1 MAVNSS
7 KTICVVGTGYV
18 GLTTGTCLADLGN
31 HVTCVDVDAAKVQ
44 NLARGVLP
52 IHEPGL
58 AEVVVRNV
66 EAGRLRFTTSYVEG
80 LHDAEIA
87 FIAVGTPDDGSGGA
101 DLSQVRAAARSIAAS
116 MSRPLVI
123 VNKSTVPIG
132 TGDLVTTIIA
142 EHRSGQYD
150 FAVVSNPEFLRE
162 GSAVHDC
169 MNPDRVVLGSENVA
183 AMDVVEQ
190 LYLPLGAPVVK
201 TDLRTAEM
209 IKYASNAFLA
219 TRISFINEVASICE
233 RLGADVK
240 QVAMCMGFDHRI
252 GNHFLD
258 AGLGFG
264 GSCFPKDVKAL
275 IRMARDSGQ
284 HPQMLEA
291 VMEINRDRR
300 RWVTDRLRERL
311 VDLTGKRVS
320 LLGIAFKPE
329 TDDIREAPALDL
341 IARIQAE
348 GASVAAYDPA
358 AMENARRATRDVEFA
373 SDPYA
378 AVTGSDAVVLVT
390 EWNEFKQ
397 IDLRRVLGL
406 MRGRVLIDGRNI
418 YDPRIATSLGFDYV
432 GMARGCPPHPAVVVE
447 AGSGAAD

>member
-1 MAVNSS
+1 VAVSTS

-31 HVTCVDVDAAKVQ
+31 RVTCVDVDPVKVLNLQ
-44 NLARGVLP
+44 NGVLP

-58 AEVVVRNV
+58 AEVVIRNL
-66 EAGRLRFTTSYVEG
+66 EAGRLSFTTSYDEG
-80 LHDAEIA
+80 MRDAEIA

-101 DLSQVRAAARSIAAS
+101 DLTQVRAAARSIAIC
-116 MSRPLVI
+116 MSRDLVI

-132 TGDLVTTIIA
+132 TGDLVATILS
-142 EHRSGQYD
+142 EHRRGTFD

-169 MNPDRVVLGSENVA
+169 MNPDRVVLGSSNRE

-190 LYLPLGAPVVK
+190 LYLPLGAPVIK

-219 TRISFINEVASICE
+219 TRISFINEVASICD

-240 QVAMCMGFDHRI
+240 QVALGMGFDTRI
-252 GNHFLD
+252 GKHFLD

-264 GSCFPKDVKAL
+264 GSCFPKDVNAL
-275 IRMARDSGQ
+275 IRMAHDAGQ

-291 VMEINRDRR
+291 VMDINRDRR
-300 RWVTDRLRERL
+300 AWVVERLRERL
-311 VDLTGKRVS
+311 GNLEGKRIA

-329 TDDIREAPALDL
+329 TDDIREAPSLDL
-341 IARIQAE
+341 IARVQAD
-348 GASVAAYDPA
+348 GGSVVAYDPA
-358 AMENARRATRDVEFA
+358 AMENARRETKDVLFA
-373 SDPYA
+373 PDPYE
-378 AVTGSDAVVLVT
+378 AVRDADAVVLVT

-397 IDLRRVLGL
+397 IDLARVLDA
-406 MRGRVLIDGRNI
+406 MRGTVLIDGRNI
-418 YDPRIATSLGFDYV
+418 YDPRAVATLGFDYV
-432 GMARGCPPHPAVVVE
+432 GVARGRPAHPSPVVE
-447 AGSGAAD
+447 AGSGAAN